1 MTTIKWTTADKN
13 PPAKER
19 LFLIASA
26 AGQPPDLALMEK
38 SEVKIG
44 YWTGDAF
51 RLMDTGERPLV
62 THWARVALYLPDGVD
77 LIHERRFDTD
87 VRE

>member
-1 MTTIKWTTADKN
+1 MTTIAWATTDRK

-19 LFLIASA
+19 LFPVVSA
-26 AGQPPDLALMEK
+26 DEKPPDAKLIGK

-51 RLMDTGERPLV
+51 RVMDA
-62 THWARVALYLPDGVD
+62 ARSLRIGPGW
-77 LIHERRFDTD
+77 
-87 VRE
+87 